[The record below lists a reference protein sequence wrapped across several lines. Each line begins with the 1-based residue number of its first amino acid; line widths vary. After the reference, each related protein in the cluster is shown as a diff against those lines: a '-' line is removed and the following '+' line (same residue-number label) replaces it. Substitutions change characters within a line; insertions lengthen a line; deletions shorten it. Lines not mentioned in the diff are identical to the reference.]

1 MLNNSSGNLLSQIAQ
16 IKKMM
21 DGQNADEIYDDMMK
35 NNPQFRAFV
44 EANRG
49 KSIEQIAQENGI
61 NPKFLK

>member
-16 IKKMM
+16 IKNMM